1 MNKHSYLSK
10 NLIKIRLYIN
20 SLIIKNSKKLNFS
33 KKIETI
39 IQSISAKRLFVAVF
53 AFILLTFSYL
63 SIPFFYSK
71 PKIQHEIKNQLLE
84 IYNIN
89 FLFSDDMEY
98 NFFPWPSYTFENVK
112 ILNDNIEKANL
123 EKLKINLNI

>member
-20 SLIIKNSKKLNFS
+20 SLIIKNSKKFNFS

-39 IQSISAKRLFVAVF
+39 IQSITAKRLFVAVF
-53 AFILLTFSYL
+53 AFILLIFSYL

-89 FLFSDDMEY
+89 FLFSNEMEY

-112 ILNDNIEKANL
+112 ILNDNI
-123 EKLKINLNI
+123 